1 MSVTAAAGFEAAGV
15 AAGLKSHGGLDVA
28 LVVNRGPSSADAA
41 ARLGWTVTKFN
52 RKLDNVCQKLADAG
66 IRGLHER
73 GHTVYVECGARDALV
88 GAVRRTVYAARLASM
103 GFDEDVADGCQVA
116 VSSEMPVLVRRG
128 GRLVLVREEKARGDV
143 A

>member
-1 MSVTAAAGFEAAGV
+1 MLC
-15 AAGLKSHGGLDVA
+15 AGLHGRLGLDDVFCA
-28 LVVNRGPSSADAA
+28 GLLVERLRDLTGQDLGDG
-41 ARLGWTVTKFN
+41 ARLSLMAW
-52 RKLDNVCQKLADAG
+52 
-66 IRGLHER
+66 ER
-73 GHTVYVECGARDALV
+73 VRPDLL
-88 GAVRRTVYAARLASM
+88 GAVRRTVHAARLASM